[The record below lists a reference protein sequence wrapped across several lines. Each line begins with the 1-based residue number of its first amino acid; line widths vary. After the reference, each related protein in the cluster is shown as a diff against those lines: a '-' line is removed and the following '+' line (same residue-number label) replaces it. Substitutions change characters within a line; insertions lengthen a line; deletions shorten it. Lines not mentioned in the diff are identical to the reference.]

1 MDEDVR
7 KEETTDEPEETT
19 DRRDFLKR
27 AGMIGG
33 GALAAIAGLASA
45 ADAQYDIRTG
55 PRGRMAPTLENIL
68 NIPARED
75 VASVKEFRDAF
86 DQMQEVGI
94 VEPPPI
100 PWDKTTGPQVA
111 EILADFSDPEAIAA
125 VNVMEMH
132 ARFSVAGFARDERRA
147 DNPDGTTVNLTIL
160 YTVLAEGMEQM
171 RGSGV
176 DPRALGNG
184 CGDGCGN
191 NCGNAC
197 LSPVAAGFIC
207 GNGCGNDCAGSE
219 AMGMQCGNGCE
230 NMGLK
235 QLTIDR
241 MGHVLGERSFKGLN
255 MKAFAAA
262 MRNAN
267 EALDTDLG
275 GPFQREG

>member
-7 KEETTDEPEETT
+7 KDEPTDEPDETEETT
-19 DRRDFLKR
+19 DRRDFLKQ
-27 AGMIGG
+27 AGMVGG

-75 VASVKEFRDAF
+75 VASVEEFKSAF
-86 DQMQEVGI
+86 DRMQEVGI
-94 VEPPPI
+94 VEPPPN
-100 PWDKTTGPQVA
+100 PWTPSNGPQVA

-125 VNVMEMH
+125 VNIVEMRS
-132 ARFSVAGFARDERRA
+132 RFD
-147 DNPDGTTVNLTIL
+147 DNPDGTTANLTIL
-160 YTVLAEGMEQM
+160 YTVLAEGMEQI
-171 RGSGV
+171 RGSGW

-219 AMGMQCGNGCE
+219 AMGLQCGNGCE
-230 NMGLK
+230 NMGLE

-267 EALDTDLG
+267 RAFDTDLG

>member
-1 MDEDVR
+1 MGPQIER
-7 KEETTDEPEETT
+7 IP
-19 DRRDFLKR
+19 
-27 AGMIGG
+27 
-33 GALAAIAGLASA
+33 
-45 ADAQYDIRTG
+45 TG
-55 PRGRMAPTLENIL
+55 PSPIMPDI
-68 NIPARED
+68 
-75 VASVKEFRDAF
+75 ASVQEFKNAF
-86 DQMQEVGI
+86 DRIQEVGL
-94 VEPPPI
+94 VYNHV
-100 PWDKTTGPQVA
+100 PWNASNGPEVA

-125 VNVMEMH
+125 VNVIEMGT
-132 ARFSVAGFARDERRA
+132 RFD

-160 YTVLAEGMEQM
+160 YTVLAEGMEQI
-171 RGSGV
+171 RGSGW

-230 NMGLK
+230 NMGLE

-262 MRNAN
+262 MGNAQK
-267 EALDTDLG
+267 AFDASFG
-275 GPFQREG
+275 GPVPGG